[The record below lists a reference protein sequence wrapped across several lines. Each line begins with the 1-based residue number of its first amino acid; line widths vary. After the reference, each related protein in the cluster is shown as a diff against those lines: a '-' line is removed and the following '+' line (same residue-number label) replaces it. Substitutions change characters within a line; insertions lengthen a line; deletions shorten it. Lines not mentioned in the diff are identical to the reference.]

1 MKIKMKMLFVPMVM
15 VIMSVPSVTTF
26 TTFTTAAP
34 WTTWT
39 TGFSVC
45 LRYLTDYLGANPALK
60 LYLTGFDPVTLGAS
74 SDFSYSLANDYSY
87 SSLSFRP
94 SIRFWH
100 EVFAQDIWTR
110 VCVTVDRVKKVAQV
124 FSGSNMSIRK
134 ILPPQFVC
142 PQCSRADGPV
152 IDVPGFD
159 GQLTDVQMWD
169 YPLDHGG
176 IILYMRSNA
185 YRPSR
190 GSVLTWEDISY
201 SVSGNALLEDVYE
214 AQEPQPISK
223 RGRRRKVRGGRKN
236 RERRASVKH
245 TQADKEQAASS
256 VPHLIVRSTQ

>member
-1 MKIKMKMLFVPMVM
+1 MFTLSYSGGGISFYSPFRSSDSSYMAHWPA
-15 VIMSVPSVTTF
+15 STYPPPTT
-26 TTFTTAAP
+26 P
-34 WTTWT
+34 LST

-45 LRYLTDYLGANPALK
+45 LRYLTDYLTNPALLK
-60 LYLTGFDPVTLGAS
+60 LYLTGFYPMTLGAS
-74 SDFSYSLANDYSY
+74 SGFSYSLANDYSY

-134 ILPPQFVC
+134 ILPSQFVC

-201 SVSGNALLEDVYE
+201 SVSGNTLLEDVYE

-236 RERRASVKH
+236 RERGER
-245 TQADKEQAASS
+245 Q
-256 VPHLIVRSTQ
+256 